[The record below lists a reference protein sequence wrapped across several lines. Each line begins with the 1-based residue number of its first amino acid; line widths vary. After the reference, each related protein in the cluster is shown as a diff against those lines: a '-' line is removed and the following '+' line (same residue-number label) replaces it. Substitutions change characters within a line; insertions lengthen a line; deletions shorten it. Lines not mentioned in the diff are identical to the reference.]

1 MQSGSNVKGRKRSTT
16 DKIKKDNPLKC
27 DVMELI
33 SEEELSVCK
42 SEGSPPR
49 KKPRAKKEKRSVIC
63 PVPIGTNQKKPAM
76 SQNKGSLK
84 VKADKVLKQRGGSV
98 APESK

>member
-1 MQSGSNVKGRKRSTT
+1 M
-16 DKIKKDNPLKC
+16 KC

-33 SEEELSVCK
+33 SEEEMSVCK

-63 PVPIGTNQKKPAM
+63 PVPIGTNQKKAVI
-76 SQNKGSLK
+76 SQNKGNS
-84 VKADKVLKQRGGSV
+84 KAKTEKALKQRGGSV